1 MATVFLAAG
10 LQRYANGVDR
20 VEIDAAAV
28 RELIEELERRFP
40 GLGEQL
46 REGIAV
52 AIDGDIVNEPML
64 EAVGATSEIH
74 FLPPIS
80 GG

>member
-1 MATVFLAAG
+1 VILSQRLAAWAG
-10 LQRYANGVDR
+10 GATQVAV
-20 VEIDAAAV
+20 AARNV
-28 RELIEELERRFP
+28 RELINALDELFP

-46 REGIAV
+46 RTDTAI
-52 AIDGDIVNEPML
+52 AIDGEIINDPLLESIEPD
-64 EAVGATSEIH
+64 SEIH